1 MTFDPRKPYNSLPLL
16 PPKYDFDQVEI
27 LKRVNTSNIALA
39 KLNALSTKL
48 PNPWLLMQPLLV
60 RESVASSGIENINT
74 TVLEVFEAEV
84 QPEAQRRGP
93 AKEVL
98 RYREAMLKGLEF
110 VTDKGFLS
118 TNHFVDVQRLIEPGK
133 PGIRRI
139 PGTMIMNHSTKEVI
153 YTPPDGEKRLRDLLA
168 NLEKYINHH
177 DDDTDPLIKMAV
189 LHYQFESIHPFLDG
203 NGRAGRIFMILYL
216 VLTKRLELPVLFL
229 SGYIEKHKSEYY
241 KLLQTTRTGDFGP
254 FVLYILKAVEEQ
266 ANVTAGTV
274 QAIEKLMIST
284 EDMIKREFPSQAHEL
299 ALCIFSRPFLTIEYV
314 QTSLS
319 LAARQTAS
327 KYLATLTDKKILRQ
341 KKIGRSKLFYC
352 PPFLKLLEG

>member
-1 MTFDPRKPYNSLPLL
+1 MTFDPRKPYNALPLL

-98 RYREAMLKGLEF
+98 RYREAILKGLEY

-118 TNHFVDVQRLIEPGK
+118 TNHFVDVQRLIEPSK

-177 DDDTDPLIKMAV
+177 GDDIDPLIKMAV

-216 VLTKRLELPVLFL
+216 ILTKRLELPVLFL

-241 KLLQTTRTGDFGP
+241 KLLQATRAGDFGP

-266 ANVTAGTV
+266 ANVTASTV
-274 QAIEKLMIST
+274 QAIEKLMMYM
-284 EDMIKREFPSQAHEL
+284 EDIMKREFPSQAHEL

-327 KYLATLTDKKILRQ
+327 KYLAALTDKKILRQ

-352 PPFLKLLEG
+352 PLFLKLLGG